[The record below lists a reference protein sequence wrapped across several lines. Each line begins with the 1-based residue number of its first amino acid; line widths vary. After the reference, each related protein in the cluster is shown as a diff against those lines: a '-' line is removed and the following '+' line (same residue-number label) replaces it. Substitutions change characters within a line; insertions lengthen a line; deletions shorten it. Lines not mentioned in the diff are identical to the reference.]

1 MALIDTPLQGDE
13 RKRPLAPQ
21 TAEEVHVQ
29 GRTRRRRKG
38 TTTPAGRFWSH
49 VNKAGTLAP
58 MVGPC
63 WTWTGYRDR
72 DGYGRFT
79 VQGRTY
85 MAHRYAYSQ
94 VFGQIPPGLVL
105 DHLCRN
111 PGCVNPDHLE
121 PVTPAENTRRS
132 EPAKR
137 THCIRG
143 HEFTPA
149 NTYFRTPASDGVRQ
163 CRACNADAVARY
175 KARKKEPQAA

>member
-1 MALIDTPLQGDE
+1 MTTH
-13 RKRPLAPQ
+13 
-21 TAEEVHVQ
+21 TA
-29 GRTRRRRKG
+29 
-38 TTTPAGRFWSH
+38 RFWSR

-58 MVGPC
+58 MLGPC

-79 VQGRTY
+79 SQGRTY
-85 MAHRYAYSQ
+85 MAHRYAYTRL
-94 VFGQIPPGLVL
+94 VGPIPPGLVI

-111 PGCVNPDHLE
+111 PGCVNPRHLE
-121 PVTPAENTRRS
+121 PVTAAENTRRS

-137 THCIRG
+137 THCVRG

-149 NTYFRTPASDGVRQ
+149 NTYYRTPGSGGVRQ